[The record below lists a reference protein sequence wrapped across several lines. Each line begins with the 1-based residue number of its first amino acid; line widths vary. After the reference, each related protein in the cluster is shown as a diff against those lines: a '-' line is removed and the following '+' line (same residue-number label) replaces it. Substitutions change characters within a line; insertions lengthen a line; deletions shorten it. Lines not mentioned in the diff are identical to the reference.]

1 MVGDV
6 WLLEQGIDMR
16 LNHRELLGVT
26 LVTAV
31 GGLYTD
37 DWLISASILVLW
49 LVWKLTATH
58 DGMFVVSIA
67 LTFQWVQ
74 STIGLF
80 YLDLLGRS
88 VDAVHR
94 SDWRPMVMIGLGCC
108 LTLAIGISLGLRL
121 VKAPPVGE
129 DRPEFA
135 FPFKLLMIVY
145 VVTIVLEGG
154 LNTAVREFPSLRQI
168 VVTFDEA
175 RLAVLYLLLRRF
187 YRPVPQWGRI
197 AAVVGFEVTLGITG
211 FFAGFREPLVLT
223 GLAMLEVFDHRNVRH
238 WTAAAAVGM
247 VTVAFGLVW
256 MGIRTDYRR
265 DYVQMDNFKTD
276 RGARIARIGDLA
288 SGFLRSDSEGLLD
301 TLDNFVDRMW
311 PIYYPALAVSR
322 VPSVLPHT
330 DGTIFSAAVKHIT
343 MPRVFF
349 PDKGELAS
357 DSEMVRK
364 YSGMIVAGAE
374 TGTSI
379 AFGYAAESYV
389 DFGLPWMFLPVFG
402 FAVVMGMVYRSVAR
416 NIRHRELLVAY
427 STVTFWF
434 ALYLFERSWV
444 VTLGEAA
451 ALLVYVGTPIVLLDR
466 FLLVRHEKQQADPGL
481 LFPESGR
488 IEI

>member
-1 MVGDV
+1 MRVSHHEMVGV
-6 WLLEQGIDMR
+6 SLI
-16 LNHRELLGVT
+16 V
-26 LVTAV
+26 VVA
-31 GGLYTD
+31 GLFAD
-37 DWLISASILVLW
+37 DWLVSAAILILW
-49 LVWKLTATH
+49 LIWKLTATH
-58 DGMFVVSIA
+58 DGLFVVSMA

-80 YLDLLGRS
+80 YLDFFGRS
-88 VDAVHR
+88 VDAINR

-108 LTLAIGISLGLRL
+108 LTLAVGIFLGLQML
-121 VKAPPVGE
+121 KAPSQSSD

-135 FPFKLLMIVY
+135 FPFKFLVIAY

-154 LNTAVREFPSLRQI
+154 LNTAIREFPSLRQI

-223 GLAMLEVFDHRNVRH
+223 GLAMLEIFDRRNMRH
-238 WTAAAAVGM
+238 WMAAAVVGI
-247 VTVAFGLVW
+247 VTVAFGLIW
-256 MGIRTDYRR
+256 MGVRSDYRK
-265 DYVQMDNFKTD
+265 DYVQMDNFQTD
-276 RGARIARIGDLA
+276 RRARIARIGDLA
-288 SGFLRSDSEGLLD
+288 SGFLKSDTEGFLG

-311 PIYYPALAVSR
+311 PIYYPALAVAR

-330 DGTIFSAAVKHIT
+330 NGAIFSAALRHIT

-349 PDKGELAS
+349 PGKGDLTS

-364 YSGMIVAGAE
+364 YSGVIVAGAE

-389 DFGLPWMFLPVFG
+389 DFGMPWMFLPVFG
-402 FAVVMGMVYRSVAR
+402 FAIAIGAMYRVVGR
-416 NIRHRELLVAY
+416 NIKHRELLVAY
-427 STVTFWF
+427 TTVMFWF
-434 ALYLFERSWV
+434 SIYLFERSWV
-444 VTLGEAA
+444 VTLGESVGM
-451 ALLVYVGTPIVLLDR
+451 LVYVGTPMVLLDR
-466 FLLVRHEKQQADPGL
+466 FLLVRFEKQPTDSGL
-481 LFPESGR
+481 LFPDSGPAQ
-488 IEI
+488 I

>member
-1 MVGDV
+1 
-6 WLLEQGIDMR
+6 MR
-16 LNHRELLGVT
+16 LSHSELLSVT

-31 GGLYTD
+31 GWLYAD
-37 DWLISASILVLW
+37 DWLIGASILVLW
-49 LVWKLTATH
+49 LIWKLTATR
-58 DGMFVVSIA
+58 DGMFVVPMA

-80 YLDLLGRS
+80 YLDFFGRS
-88 VDAVHR
+88 VAAIDR

-135 FPFKLLMIVY
+135 FPFKLLAILY
-145 VVTIVLEGG
+145 VTTIVLEGG
-154 LNTAVREFPSLRQI
+154 LNTIVREFPSLRQI

-187 YRPVPQWGRI
+187 FRPAPQWGRI

-223 GLAMLEVFDHRNVRH
+223 GLAMLEIFDRRNVRH
-238 WTAAAAVGM
+238 WTAAAAVGV

-256 MGIRTDYRR
+256 MGIRSEYRR

-276 RGARIARIGDLA
+276 RGARLARIGDLA
-288 SGFLRSDSEGLLD
+288 SGFFRIDSEGFLD
-301 TLDNFVDRMW
+301 TVDNFVDRMW

-322 VPSVLPHT
+322 VPNVLPHSN
-330 DGTIFSAAVKHIT
+330 GTIFSAALRHIT
-343 MPRVFF
+343 MPRIFF
-349 PDKGELAS
+349 PGKGELSS

-364 YSGMIVAGAE
+364 YSGVIVAGAE

-402 FAVVMGMVYRSVAR
+402 FAVAMGMVYRIVAR
-416 NIRHRELLVAY
+416 SIRHRELLVAY

-444 VTLGEAA
+444 VTLGEAVG
-451 ALLVYVGTPIVLLDR
+451 LLVYVGIPMVLLDR
-466 FLLVRHEKQQADPGL
+466 FLLVHHEGQQADPGL
-481 LFPESGR
+481 LFPESGHL
-488 IEI
+488 EI

>member
-1 MVGDV
+1 
-6 WLLEQGIDMR
+6 MR
-16 LNHRELLGVT
+16 VNYSELLSVT
-26 LVTAV
+26 LVTVV
-31 GGLYTD
+31 GGLYAD
-37 DWLISASILVLW
+37 DWLVGASILVLW
-49 LVWKLTATH
+49 LIWKLTMTR
-58 DGMFVVSIA
+58 DGMFVVPMA

-80 YLDLLGRS
+80 YLGFFGRS
-88 VDAVHR
+88 VAAIQR

-108 LTLAIGISLGLRL
+108 LTLAVGISLGLRL

-129 DRPEFA
+129 ERPEFA
-135 FPFKLLMIVY
+135 FGFKLLIIAY
-145 VVTIVLEGG
+145 AVTIVLEGG

-197 AAVVGFEVTLGITG
+197 AAIVGFEVTLGITG

-223 GLAMLEVFDHRNVRH
+223 GLAMLEIFDHRNARH
-238 WTAAAAVGM
+238 WMAAATVGTI
-247 VTVAFGLVW
+247 TVAFGLMW
-256 MGIRTDYRR
+256 MGIRSDYRR
-265 DYVQMDNFKTD
+265 DYVQMDNFQTD
-276 RGARIARIGDLA
+276 RGARIARIGGLA
-288 SGFLRSDSEGLLD
+288 SGFLHSDTEGFFD
-301 TLDNFVDRMW
+301 TVDNFVDRMW
-311 PIYYPALAVSR
+311 PVYYPALAVSR

-330 DGTIFSAAVKHIT
+330 NGTIFAAALTHIT

-349 PDKGELAS
+349 PDKGNLAS

-364 YSGMIVAGAE
+364 YSGVIVAGAE
-374 TGTSI
+374 SGTSI

-402 FAVVMGMVYRSVAR
+402 FGLAMGMVYRIVAR
-416 NIRHRELLVAY
+416 SIKHRELLVAY

-444 VTLGEAA
+444 VTLGEAVG
-451 ALLVYVGTPIVLLDR
+451 LLVYVGTPIVLLDR
-466 FLLVRHEKQQADPGL
+466 FLLIRDEKQQADPTL
-481 LFPESGR
+481 LFPHSRHSET
-488 IEI
+488 